1 MNVKPKHSA
10 NWWVTLV
17 CVLFGGL
24 LVLGVAYDAPIY
36 QRPIAKITNVRNE
49 RPVKQQDEFEN
60 QDATVHQRIN
70 AVLINTI
77 HKGQKITL
85 SNTYSRSGAM
95 DQPYRAGNQV
105 FISKLTRGQQ
115 SNIKGPKR
123 DTVVALL
130 TWIVISLLFV
140 FMRSA
145 GFMAL
150 LSVGLNA
157 VLFFLAINIDLSLK
171 NGNVFVIFSL
181 ISVVFAAL
189 TLWLVLGWS
198 RQTVITLTATL
209 SGTALAII
217 ISLIVFALT
226 HERGMHYEGLQ
237 YVTTLPRPLFLAE
250 TLIGSLGAVMDEST
264 DIVATLFE
272 LQAERPDVSRNQLFL
287 SGRNVGRS
295 IMGPL
300 INVLFL
306 IFVADTFPLTLLYLK
321 NGNNWGYTYMMNMSM
336 GVIQSLISGLG
347 IVLAIPVASF
357 VASRLMKKRVMTDD
371 NL

>member
-1 MNVKPKHSA
+1 MQHSFKHQTS
-10 NWWVTLV
+10 WWLTLAL
-17 CVLFGGL
+17 VLLGGL
-24 LVLGVAYDAPIY
+24 IVLGVAFDAPVY
-36 QRPIAKITNVRNE
+36 HRPIAKIVAVRNSRQVE
-49 RPVKQQDEFEN
+49 QKDEFEN
-60 QDATVHQRIN
+60 EDHTVQQTLH
-70 AVLINTI
+70 AKLINTKQRGE
-77 HKGQKITL
+77 HVTL
-85 SNTYSRSGAM
+85 SNTYSQSGAM
-95 DQPYRAGNQV
+95 DQPYHVGNQV
-105 FISKLTRGQQ
+105 FISTPSRGQQ
-115 SNIKGPKR
+115 PNIKGPKR

-130 TWIVISLLFV
+130 AWIVVSMLFI

-145 GFMAL
+145 GAMAL

-157 VLFFLAINIDLSLK
+157 VLFFVAINIDLSLK

-181 ISVVFAAL
+181 VSVLFAAL

-217 ISLIVFALT
+217 ISLIVFAVT

-272 LQAERPDVSRNQLFL
+272 LQTERPDVTRAQLFM

-306 IFVADTFPLTLLYLK
+306 IFVADTFPLTLLFLK

-357 VASRLMKKRVMTDD
+357 VASRLMKKKVTTDD
-371 NL
+371 DL